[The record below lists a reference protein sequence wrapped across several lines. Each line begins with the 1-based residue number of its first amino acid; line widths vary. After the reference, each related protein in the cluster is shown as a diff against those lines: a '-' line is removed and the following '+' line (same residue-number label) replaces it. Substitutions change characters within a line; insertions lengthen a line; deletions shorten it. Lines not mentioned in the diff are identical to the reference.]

1 MPIMII
7 FALAAVA
14 MMTPAI
20 MSWIRQSDQMMIG
33 TVAARQ
39 LHAVTKAAQGY
50 ITAYAGTIE
59 ATATPTTPATITVP
73 MLVATGFLPQGFGAV
88 NPYQQGWVVEVLQP
102 SPGDLQALALSTG
115 GQPIPPRDAPR
126 IGAEAG
132 SAGGAVTSAGT
143 AQGSFGGW
151 TVLLTNYPNP
161 GVGHLAALID
171 YSNGQLQNDYLYR
184 TAVPGQP
191 QLNTMQTNL
200 SMGGNNITNANGI
213 QANSA
218 ALAAGTPNGQQGA
231 LQIGGS
237 ALEAG
242 ATNVRIKTPGSL
254 LLQNQ
259 NGTGPAGI
267 GEVNSVALGTDS
279 GTAVPGATCS
289 PNGVIA
295 ANANGS
301 GQLMAC
307 QNGTWGTAGGGA
319 TSNPWSYEQGMTA
332 GPAVVYATYS
342 PSTDQNSSV
351 YVIIGQDINNVPYI
365 TVTEY
370 KNMSFDDCGN
380 YSCGYYYYY
389 SGPYNTHPSCGTTT
403 SPWNVQG
410 YYGWEPPQYYVGG
423 QLHPGSGS
431 CYSASGSPAQVSI
444 EVAGMLVN
452 GTLYPWH

>member
-1 MPIMII
+1 MPIMIV
-7 FALAAVA
+7 FAIAAAALMIPV
-14 MMTPAI
+14 MV
-20 MSWIRQSDQMMIG
+20 SWMRQSDQTMLG

-39 LHAVTKAAQGY
+39 LYAVTQAAKGY

-59 ATATPTTPATITVP
+59 ATATSTTPATITVP

-88 NPYQQGWVVEVLQP
+88 NPYQQGWEVEVLQP

-132 SAGGAVTSAGT
+132 SAGGAVTNAGT
-143 AQGSFGGW
+143 AQGAFDGW
-151 TVLLTNYPNP
+151 SVSLAGYTNP
-161 GVGHLAALID
+161 GVGHLASLID

-200 SMGGNNITNANGI
+200 GMGGNNITNANGI

-242 ATNVRIKTPGSL
+242 TTNVRIKTPGSL
-254 LLQNQ
+254 LLQNA
-259 NGTGPAGI
+259 NGSAPAGI
-267 GEVNSVALGTDS
+267 GEVNSVALGTAS
-279 GTAVPGATCS
+279 GTAVPGAACN

-307 QNGTWGTAGGGA
+307 QNGTWGAAGGGG
-319 TSNPWSYEQGMTA
+319 TSNPWSYENGMTA
-332 GPAVVYATYS
+332 GPAVFYANYYTT
-342 PSTDQNSSV
+342 TDQNSSV

-365 TVTEY
+365 TITEY
-370 KNMSFDDCGN
+370 KNMSFDDCATYG
-380 YSCGYYYYY
+380 CGYYGYY

-410 YYGWEPPQYYVGG
+410 YYGWEPPVYYFDNEVF
-423 QLHPGSGS
+423 SGS
-431 CYSASGSPAQVSI
+431 CYYASGSPAQISI

-452 GTLYPWH
+452 GILYPWH